1 MLARRRL
8 PPFALPPELLTLLR
22 GVGQVVL
29 QAHAGTGAC
38 VVAALALADP
48 ALACAALAG
57 TAAATL
63 AALLTSAPRG
73 QGAAP
78 SAPAPREAMP
88 DAGTHATVHAGPRS
102 PTHARIAVAGTAAP
116 ATAQAGLQR
125 GLHGYSGTLAALAAV
140 ALIPD
145 RSTAFAIALIAASVA
160 GVLYRP
166 VSRALARVGGAA
178 YSLPAVLA
186 TLLWL
191 PLVVPGTASL
201 AAAPSDAPATLA
213 GAALASFAQAVFAS
227 GRLPGAVLLAGLAL
241 ASPRAAGLAVAGAL
255 LASVLLM
262 AGGAHAGAAAG
273 AAACAAGLLGYNG
286 ALAAIA
292 LAPAGARAALGAAAL
307 AAALHL
313 LALHAGLPPL
323 SAPFALAACL
333 VSAVRRS
340 RAPSHDEGVNGNADD
355 AAGARLP
362 AANGATHV
370 VRPPR

>member
-1 MLARRRL
+1 MPARRRL
-8 PPFALPPELLTLLR
+8 PPFAPPPELLTLLR

-63 AALLTSAPRG
+63 AALLTSAPRE
-73 QGAAP
+73 QRALP
-78 SAPAPREAMP
+78 SAPAPRETLH
-88 DAGTHATVHAGPRS
+88 DAGASTAVHTGTHSPAHAP
-102 PTHARIAVAGTAAP
+102 IAVTSTAAP
-116 ATAQAGLQR
+116 ATSQADLQR

-166 VSRALARVGGAA
+166 VSRSLGRVGGAA

-191 PLVVPGTASL
+191 PLVAPGTAGL
-201 AAAPSDAPATLA
+201 AAVPSAAPACVG

-227 GRLPGAVLLAGLAL
+227 GLLPGAVLLAGLAL

-255 LASVLLM
+255 LASALLM
-262 AGGAHAGAAAG
+262 AGGAHAGS
-273 AAACAAGLLGYNG
+273 AACAAGLLGYNG

-313 LALHAGLPPL
+313 LALRAGLPPL

-333 VSAVRRS
+333 VSALRRS
-340 RAPSHDEGVNGNADD
+340 RAPSHGKSSEGNADN
-355 AAGARLP
+355 AASAPLTS
-362 AANGATHV
+362 ANGATHV

>member
-8 PPFALPPELLTLLR
+8 LPFAPLPELLTLLR

-48 ALACAALAG
+48 AFACAALAG

-63 AALLTSAPRG
+63 AALLTSAPRE
-73 QGAAP
+73 QRALR

-88 DAGTHATVHAGPRS
+88 DAGVHPVMLAGGTPFPAHAP
-102 PTHARIAVAGTAAP
+102 IAIANTAAP
-116 ATAQAGLQR
+116 TSNQADLQR

-166 VSRALARVGGAA
+166 VSRVLGRVGAAA

-191 PLVVPGTASL
+191 PFLAPGTARL
-201 AAAPSDAPATLA
+201 AAAPLDAPACLA
-213 GAALASFAQAVFAS
+213 GAVLASFAQAVLAS
-227 GRLPGAVLLAGLAL
+227 GLLPGAVLLAGLAL

-255 LASVLLM
+255 LASALLM
-262 AGGAHAGAAAG
+262 AGGAHAGS
-273 AAACAAGLLGYNG
+273 AACAAGLLGYNG

-313 LALHAGLPPL
+313 LALRAGLPPL

-333 VSAVRRS
+333 VSALRRS
-340 RAPSHDEGVNGNADD
+340 RAPSHGEGGNGNADN
-355 AAGARLP
+355 AVGARLP
-362 AANGATHV
+362 SAHGATHV

>member
-1 MLARRRL
+1 MPARRRL
-8 PPFALPPELLTLLR
+8 PPFAPPPELLTLLR
-22 GVGQVVL
+22 GVGQVLL

-48 ALACAALAG
+48 ALAGAALAG

-63 AALLTSAPRG
+63 AALLTSGPRE

-78 SAPAPREAMP
+78 STPESRETLP
-88 DAGTHATVHAGPRS
+88 DAGAPAAMLAGTRS
-102 PTHARIAVAGTAAP
+102 PAHAPIVVTGTAIS
-116 ATAQAGLQR
+116 QADLQR
-125 GLHGYSGTLAALAAV
+125 GLHGYSGALAALGAV
-140 ALIPD
+140 ALIPG

-166 VSRALARVGGAA
+166 VSRALARVGAAA

-191 PLVVPGTASL
+191 PLVAPGTASL
-201 AAAPSDAPATLA
+201 AAAPSDAPACLA
-213 GAALASFAQAVFAS
+213 GAVLASFAQAVFAS
-227 GRLPGAVLLAGLAL
+227 GLLPGAVLLAGLAL

-255 LASVLLM
+255 LASALLM
-262 AGGAHAGAAAG
+262 AGGAFAHAGC
-273 AAACAAGLLGYNG
+273 AACAAGLLGYNG
-286 ALAAIA
+286 ALAAVA

-313 LALHAGLPPL
+313 LALRAGLPPL
-323 SAPFALAACL
+323 SAPFALAACFVL
-333 VSAVRRS
+333 ALRRS
-340 RAPSHDEGVNGNADD
+340 RAPSHGEGSNGNADD
-355 AAGARLP
+355 AASAPLP
-362 AANGATHV
+362 SANGAAHV

>member
-88 DAGTHATVHAGPRS
+88 DAGTHATVHAGPHS

-191 PLVVPGTASL
+191 PLVVPGTANL

-262 AGGAHAGAAAG
+262 AGGAFAHAG

-340 RAPSHDEGVNGNADD
+340 RAPSHDEGVTGNADD

-362 AANGATHV
+362 SANGATHV